1 MVEEVHEK
9 RRYFRV
15 SDTISLQYK
24 VVDDFSMDQLSHISD
39 DVLENCSLVA
49 ALEVLNDEAR
59 ILALRL
65 ERRDPEWFE
74 YLKII
79 DTKINLIVQ
88 ALTRD
93 NEQYAKHEKHE
104 VSLSGSGL
112 AFRNQSEIAV
122 GTVLELRMMLTSCL
136 AVIVTYGR
144 VVDCRNAS
152 QNSPEQPYEIS
163 VEYINMKEEDR
174 EVLLKHVVKKQ
185 LQQLRDKSVS

>member
-15 SDTISLQYK
+15 SDTISLLYK
-24 VVDDFSMDQLSHISD
+24 VVDDFDMDQLSHISD

-49 ALEVLNDEAR
+49 ALEVLNEDAR
-59 ILALRL
+59 MLAPRL
-65 ERRDPEWFE
+65 ERHDPEWFE

-93 NEQYAKHEKHE
+93 NEQFAKHDKHE

-112 AFRNQSEIAV
+112 AFRNQCEIAI
-122 GTVLELRMMLTSCL
+122 GSILELRMMLTSCL

-144 VVDCRNAS
+144 VVGCRDILA
-152 QNSPEQPYEIS
+152 QNPEQPYEIS
-163 VEYINMKEEDR
+163 VEYLNMKDEDR
-174 EVLLKHVVKKQ
+174 EVLLKHVIKKQ
-185 LQQLRDKSVS
+185 LQQLRDKNVS